1 MHDADLTMQMSTCM
15 QARTIINGGTYRYNV
30 IYSAYTADLPPIVQH
45 ELMRWHTGHE

>member
-1 MHDADLTMQMSTCM
+1 MHASKDNNQWGHL
-15 QARTIINGGTYRYNV
+15 YNV